1 MNNKISK
8 YAFWIS
14 IISLLLALSI
24 AFVIIMD
31 VWEISVI
38 DSNSFISGLVALMS
52 LVFTLLVGYQIYNAV
67 DTREKMDAMKN
78 ELNKINEFRGD
89 IDIMK
94 AELSNDM
101 RTNIETLRSLVAEAK
116 ENNIKTENKL
126 NEGILI
132 LLARMCATRPT
143 ENQDA
148 FLKMLGAIRCALDV
162 DHKEDGYGWM
172 MNELKEYMLLLN
184 NAYPFGG
191 SSDIIPQQVQDY
203 RDTFKEDD
211 EMIRKHENYY
221 LIRDIYEP
229 LMAKFDR
236 RLEFIAQMKPAS
248 LSEVDKEYE
257 NN

>member
-1 MNNKISK
+1 MNNRISK

-38 DSNSFISGLVALMS
+38 DSNSFISGLIALMS
-52 LVFTLLVGYQIYNAV
+52 LVFTLLVGYQIYNAI
-67 DTREKMDAMKN
+67 DTREKMDEMKN

-89 IDIMK
+89 IDRMR

-101 RTNIETLRSLVAEAK
+101 RSNIETLRSLVAEAK
-116 ENNIKTENKL
+116 ENNIKTENQL

-148 FLKMLGAIRCALDV
+148 FLKMIGAIRYALDV

-184 NAYPFGG
+184 NVYPFSG
-191 SSDIIPQQVQDY
+191 SCDIIPQQVQDY

-236 RLEFIAQMKPAS
+236 RLEFIAQMKPVS
-248 LSEVDKEYE
+248 LSEVDKEFE
-257 NN
+257 NK